1 MKNLSTIILLL
12 APLLLGAQ
20 SCDLPQY
27 YSGLNTG
34 SNMSI
39 LLHQDFITSLNLN
52 ANAPYIVALSES
64 GVVVGSKSLVDENG
78 AVVFQEAIAVWGD
91 DTSTQDVVDGALSGE
106 TIVLKVIDGAELY
119 TIDTDQMEISFAVN
133 GLIVVLTG
141 TMNYEC
147 TGVVLGCTESIAC
160 NFNLDATE
168 NDGSCEYAVEFYNCQ
183 GICNTDTD
191 EDGVCD
197 ELEIAGCV
205 EPMACNYNAF
215 ATDTIENCVYPEQ
228 YRNCEGAC
236 VSDQDGD
243 DICDQ
248 EEVEGCTNYFAC
260 NYIAEAT
267 NDDGSCIVINAT
279 IQYDAQN
286 GLLSLD
292 TNIDSL
298 DITWLYYDAVIPF
311 EHSDS
316 IYVLEDGVYGV
327 LVFDPE
333 NDCGTSDTIHINVV
347 DLNQISQPKIRIYP
361 NPAISILNIELNKES
376 ELAIFNSNGA
386 EMYRTKT
393 RETAINVA
401 YYPSGIYFIKLV
413 QNNNR
418 IVYPWVKE

>member
-1 MKNLSTIILLL
+1 MKNLSKIILLL
-12 APLLLGAQ
+12 TPLFLGAQ
-20 SCDLPQY
+20 SCDLP
-27 YSGLNTG
+27 SVLDGLNTG
-34 SNMSI
+34 SNMTLLLNDSFISSI
-39 LLHQDFITSLNLN
+39 NLN
-52 ANAPYIVALSES
+52 TNSPYIVALTES
-64 GVVVGSKSLVDENG
+64 NLVVGSASLAQEDLNNG
-78 AVVFQEAIAVWGD
+78 MQSVAIWGD
-91 DTSTQDVVDGALSGE
+91 DAITESIEGALSGE
-106 TIVLKVIDGAELY
+106 TISLKIVDGANLF
-119 TIDTDQMEISFAVN
+119 IVN
-133 GLIVVLTG
+133 TTPIIFNGNEYSLITSG
-141 TMNYEC
+141 SITFEC
-147 TGVVLGCTESIAC
+147 TGIVLGCTETNAC

-215 ATDTIENCVYPEQ
+215 ATDTVENCVYPEQ

-393 RETAINVA
+393 RETAVNVA